1 MKYAF
6 DFSALLPYWRDFL
19 LGSWLTIKL
28 SATATVLGFSLG
40 TLSAIALSEGG
51 KVGRTLVRIYVEI
64 IRNTPLLVQVFL
76 VYFGFASLG
85 FKVSAN
91 SAAVAA
97 LVINVTAY
105 TAEIVRAGL
114 ESIHASQIEAA
125 ECLGLSRPQIYWHV
139 ILRPAIER
147 VYPALTSQYVL
158 LMLASSITSQISA
171 EELTAVANRI
181 QSQTFRSFET
191 YIVTGLL
198 YLALSFGVRTA
209 FMLFGLVV
217 FVRQRKLGTSM

>member
-19 LGSWLTIKL
+19 LGTWLTIKL
-28 SATATVLGFSLG
+28 SAIATVLGFTLG
-40 TLSAIALSEGG
+40 TLSAIVLSEGG
-51 KVGRTLVRIYVEI
+51 KLWRAVVRVYVEI

-85 FKVSAN
+85 FKVAAN
-91 SAAVAA
+91 TAAVAA

-125 ECLGLSRPQIYWHV
+125 ECLGLSRAQIYWHV

-198 YLALSFGVRTA
+198 YLVLSFGVRSA
-209 FMLFGLVV
+209 FMLFGLVA
-217 FVRQRKLGTSM
+217 FVRRRKLGTSL